1 MHWYCDTCNRGFSIS
16 GKRGIEFMI
25 GNRTIVVLDNKWDYE
40 VYINGHGPV
49 HLTEVNDEALR
60 QAASEIVR
68 RLMDEVSF

>member
-1 MHWYCDTCNRGFSIS
+1 VHWYCDTCNRGFSIS

-49 HLTEVNDEALR
+49 HLKEINEESLR
-60 QAASEIVR
+60 QAADSLVKR
-68 RLMDEVSF
+68 FKKDLTF